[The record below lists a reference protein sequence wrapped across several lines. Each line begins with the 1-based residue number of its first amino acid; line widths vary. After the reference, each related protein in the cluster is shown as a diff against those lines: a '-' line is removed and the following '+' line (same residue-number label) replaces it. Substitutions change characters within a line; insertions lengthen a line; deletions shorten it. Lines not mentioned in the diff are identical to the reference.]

1 MTSQPAGF
9 DRFAAP
15 ELETQLQRL
24 IKIAEL
30 LS

>member
-1 MTSQPAGF
+1 MTSQPAVLN
-9 DRFAAP
+9 RLAAP
-15 ELETQLQRL
+15 EIGSQLQRL